1 MQREIEVKVL
11 NIDPKEIEEKL
22 VDLGADK
29 ISHEFQKN
37 YTFVPEEGVFE
48 NGYLRIRETKFEDN
62 GEKTLELTFKKVESD
77 NQFRVNNEY
86 TVNIDSVSM
95 MIKILEEL
103 NIKIEYEGEKERISY
118 SYKNQR
124 FDIDIWDKNTY
135 PHPYMEIE
143 FSNKDKMD
151 EIIDDLSL
159 DKANITTASITELR
173 EKLNK

>member
-11 NIDPKEIEEKL
+11 NIDPEEIEEKL
-22 VDLGADK
+22 VNLGATK
-29 ISHEFQKN
+29 VSHEFQKN
-37 YTFVPEEGVFE
+37 YTFVPEGGEFE
-48 NGYLRIRETKFEDN
+48 NGYLRIRETKFEND
-62 GEKTLELTFKKVESD
+62 EKTLELTFKRVESD
-77 NQFRVNNEY
+77 DEFRVNNEY

-103 NIKIEYEGEKERISY
+103 NIELEYEGEKERISY
-118 SYKNQR
+118 SYKEQR

-151 EIIDDLSL
+151 EIIKDLDL
-159 DKANITTASITELR
+159 DKTNITTESITELR

>member
-11 NIDPKEIEEKL
+11 NIEPKEIEEKL
-22 VDLGADK
+22 IRLGANK

-37 YTFVPEEGVFE
+37 YTFVPKEGAFKD
-48 NGYLRIRETKFEDN
+48 GYLRIRETEYEN
-62 GEKTLELTFKKVESD
+62 EEKSLELTFKRIESD
-77 NQFRVNNEY
+77 DDFRVNNEY

-103 NIKIEYEGEKERISY
+103 DIKLEYEGEKERISY
-118 SYKNQR
+118 SYKEQR

-135 PHPYMEIE
+135 PNPYMEIE

-151 EIIDDLSL
+151 EIISDLSIE
-159 DKANITTASITELR
+159 KQNITTESITELR